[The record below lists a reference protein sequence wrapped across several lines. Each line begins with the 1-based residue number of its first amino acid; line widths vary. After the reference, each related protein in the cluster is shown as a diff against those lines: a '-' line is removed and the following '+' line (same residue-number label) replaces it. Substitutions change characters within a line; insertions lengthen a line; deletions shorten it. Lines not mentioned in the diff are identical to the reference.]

1 MTAPGPATPALPR
14 SVPRMPGAA
23 FLRRLAANRGGAV
36 GVVLVVLV
44 LTGGLLA
51 PWLTPY
57 SPTAISM
64 DSALQAPNLAHPFGT
79 DAFGRDVLSRVLH
92 GARFS
97 LEVGVVSRLLAL
109 VLGTFLGLVA
119 GYFGG
124 RVDQAVM
131 RLADVTLAYPGLLLL
146 IAVMAAVGPSKTAL
160 FVALGIVGW
169 AGVARLVRAQVLS
182 LKEREFVLA
191 IRSLGASDAAVI
203 ARHLLPNVLTP
214 ILVIF
219 SMGLGASI
227 MAESS
232 LSFLGLGAQ
241 PPPPS
246 WGSMI
251 SGGLDYLRVAPWL
264 SLAPGLVMTLTVLG
278 FNLLGDALRD
288 LHDPR
293 LGRPRRGTN

>member
-1 MTAPGPATPALPR
+1 MAGVATRAATRPLPR
-14 SVPRMPGAA
+14 PAPVA
-23 FLRRLAANRGGAV
+23 FLRRLAGNGGGIV
-36 GVVLVVLV
+36 GAVLVVV
-44 LTGGLLA
+44 VVAGGLFA

-57 SPTAISM
+57 EPTAISM
-64 DSALQAPNLAHPFGT
+64 ERALEPPGAAHPFGT
-79 DAFGRDVLSRVLH
+79 DAFGRDVLCRVLH

-97 LEVGVVSRLLAL
+97 LQVGVVSRVLAL
-109 VLGTFLGLVA
+109 ALGTFLGLIA

-124 RVDQAVM
+124 RADQAVM

-191 IRSLGASDAAVI
+191 IRSLGATDAAVI
-203 ARHLLPNVLTP
+203 VRHVLPNVLTP

-241 PPPPS
+241 PPQPS

-264 SLAPGLVMTLTVLG
+264 SLAPGLVVTLTVLG

-288 LHDPR
+288 LYDPR
-293 LGRPRRGTN
+293 LGGSRRGA

>member
-1 MTAPGPATPALPR
+1 MSGAVTPAL
-14 SVPRMPGAA
+14 AA
-23 FLRRLAANRGGAV
+23 APARPSAASWFFRRLLSNRGGTV
-36 GVVLVVLV
+36 GAALVLVVALA
-44 LTGGLLA
+44 GLFA
-51 PWLTPY
+51 PWLSPY

-64 DSALQAPNLAHPFGT
+64 ENALQPPGPAHPFGT
-79 DAFGRDVLSRVLH
+79 DAFGRDVLSRVMH

-97 LEVGVVSRLLAL
+97 LQVGVVSRLLAL
-109 VLGTFLGLVA
+109 ALGTFLGLIA

-131 RLADVTLAYPGLLLL
+131 RLADMTLAYPGLLLL

-203 ARHLLPNVLTP
+203 ARHLLPNVMTP

-241 PPPPS
+241 PPQPS

-251 SGGLDYLRVAPWL
+251 SSGLDYLRVAPWL
-264 SLAPGLVMTLTVLG
+264 SLAPGLVVTSTVLG

-288 LHDPR
+288 IYDPR
-293 LGRPRRGTN
+293 LGRSRRGT

>member
-1 MTAPGPATPALPR
+1 VDRSVAQVLPR
-14 SVPRMPGAA
+14 PAPRGAVSA
-23 FLRRLAANRGGAV
+23 FLRRLAGNRGGVV
-36 GVVLVVLV
+36 GGVLV
-44 LTGGLLA
+44 LAVVLGGLLA

-57 SPTAISM
+57 QPNAISM
-64 DSALQAPNLAHPFGT
+64 ENALQAPGLSHPFGT
-79 DAFGRDVLSRVLH
+79 DAFGRDVLCRVLH

-97 LEVGVVSRLLAL
+97 LQVGVISRLLAL
-109 VLGTFLGLVA
+109 VLGTCLGLIA

-124 RVDQAVM
+124 KVDQTVM
-131 RLADVTLAYPGLLLL
+131 RLADITLAYPGLLLL

-191 IRSLGASDAAVI
+191 IRSLGATDAAVM

-241 PPPPS
+241 PPQPS

-251 SGGLDYLRVAPWL
+251 SSGLDYLRVAPWL
-264 SLAPGLVMTLTVLG
+264 SLAPGLVVTTTVLG

-288 LHDPR
+288 LYDPR
-293 LGRPRRGTN
+293 LGGPRRGTQ

>member
-1 MTAPGPATPALPR
+1 VTGATAGEAVMPAGTRTAAPG
-14 SVPRMPGAA
+14 V
-23 FLRRLAANRGGAV
+23 LRRLAANRGGAV
-36 GVVLVVLV
+36 GATLV
-44 LTGGLLA
+44 LLVLAAGVLA

-57 SPTAISM
+57 EPTQIAM
-64 DSALQAPNLAHPFGT
+64 DQALRPPDASHPFGT
-79 DAFGRDVLSRVLH
+79 DAFGRDVLCRVMY

-97 LEVGVVSRLLAL
+97 LEVGIISRLLAL
-109 VLGTFLGLVA
+109 VIGTMLGLVA

-124 RVDQAVM
+124 RTDQAVM
-131 RLADVTLAYPGLLLL
+131 RFADVTRAYPGLLLL
-146 IAVMAAVGPSKTAL
+146 IAVMAAVGPSKVAL

-203 ARHLLPNVLTP
+203 GRHLLPNVVTP
-214 ILVIF
+214 IMVIF
-219 SMGLGASI
+219 SIGIGASI

-241 PPPPS
+241 PPQPS

-264 SLAPGLVMTLTVLG
+264 SLAPGLVVTLTVLG

-288 LHDPR
+288 IYDPR
-293 LGRPRRGTN
+293 LGKSRA

>member
-1 MTAPGPATPALPR
+1 VTVVARTDRPGPAPVTTR
-14 SVPRMPGAA
+14 SRRVPRL
-23 FLRRLAANRGGAV
+23 LRNAGGTVGAV
-36 GVVLVVLV
+36 LVIVVVL
-44 LTGGLLA
+44 GGVLA

-57 SPTAISM
+57 APTHIAMAES
-64 DSALQAPNLAHPFGT
+64 LQPPGGAHPLGT
-79 DAFGRDVLSRVLH
+79 DPFGRDVLSRVLY

-97 LEVGVVSRLLAL
+97 LEVGVVSRILAL
-109 VLGTFLGLVA
+109 LLGTCLGLVA

-124 RVDQAVM
+124 RTDQAVM

-146 IAVMAAVGPSKTAL
+146 IAVVAAVGPSKVSL

-182 LKEREFVLA
+182 LKEREFIAA
-191 IRSLGASDAAVI
+191 IRSLGATDASVI
-203 ARHLLPNVLTP
+203 VRHVLPNVVTP

-232 LSFLGLGAQ
+232 MSFLGLGAQ
-241 PPPPS
+241 PPLPS

-251 SGGLDYLRVAPWL
+251 SGGLDYVRVAPWL
-264 SLAPGLVMTLTVLG
+264 SLAPGVVVTLTVLG

-293 LGRPRRGTN
+293 LGRGR